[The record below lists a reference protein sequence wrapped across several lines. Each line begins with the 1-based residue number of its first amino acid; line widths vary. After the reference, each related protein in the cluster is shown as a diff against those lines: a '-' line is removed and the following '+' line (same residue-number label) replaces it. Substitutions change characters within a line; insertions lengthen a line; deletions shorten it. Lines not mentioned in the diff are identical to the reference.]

1 MNLFELT
8 ENYVKFF
15 TEFENAD
22 EITEEM
28 QEMADNLNVEIE
40 EKCDNY
46 GKMIRN
52 LEADVEAFK
61 NQEKI
66 FNEKR
71 KSAENKVKWL
81 KQNLQASME
90 LQGRKKVKT
99 DLFNFNIQK
108 NAPSLEITDEKN
120 IDDSYYRIERILNKR
135 ELLNDIKE
143 GLIVDGV
150 ELKQTESLRIR

>member
-1 MNLFELT
+1 MSLFTLT
-8 ENYVKFF
+8 ENYIKFF

-22 EITEEM
+22 EVTEEM

-99 DLFNFNIQK
+99 DLFSFNIQK
-108 NAPSLEITDEKN
+108 NAPSLEITNEKD
-120 IDDSYYRIERILNKR
+120 IDDSYYVIERKLNKR

>member
-46 GKMIRN
+46 AKMIRN

-71 KSAENKVKWL
+71 KSTENKVKWL
-81 KQNLQASME
+81 KKNLQASME

-99 DLFNFNIQK
+99 DLFSFNIQK
-108 NAPSLEITDEKN
+108 NVPSLEIKDEKN
-120 IDDSYYRIERILNKR
+120 IDDSYYVIERKLNKK
-135 ELLNDIKE
+135 ELLSDIKE

-150 ELKQTESLRIR
+150 EIKQTESLRIR

>member
-22 EITEEM
+22 EVTEEM
-28 QEMADNLNVEIE
+28 QKMADNLNVEIE
-40 EKCDNY
+40 KKCDNY
-46 GKMIRN
+46 AKMIRN

-71 KSAENKVKWL
+71 KIAENKVKWL
-81 KQNLQASME
+81 KQNLQTSME
-90 LQGRKKVKT
+90 LQNRKKVKT
-99 DLFNFNIQK
+99 DLFSFNIQK
-108 NAPSLEITDEKN
+108 NAPSLEITNENN
-120 IDDSYYRIERILNKR
+120 IDDSYYIVERKLDKR
-135 ELLNDIKE
+135 ALLGDIKE

>member
-1 MNLFELT
+1 MNLLELT

-15 TEFENAD
+15 TMLEEAD
-22 EITEEM
+22 EITEELE
-28 QEMADNLNVEIE
+28 EMADNLNVEIE

-108 NAPSLEITDEKN
+108 NAPSLEITDENN

>member
-46 GKMIRN
+46 AKMIRN
-52 LEADVEAFK
+52 LEADVEAYK

-90 LQGRKKVKT
+90 QTGRKKVKT
-99 DLFNFNIQK
+99 DLFSFNIQK

-120 IDDSYYRIERILNKR
+120 IDDSYYVIERKLNKK

-143 GLIVDGV
+143 GLIIDGV
-150 ELKQTESLRIR
+150 GIKQSESLRIR

>member
-28 QEMADNLNVEIE
+28 QEMANNLNVEIE

-46 GKMIRN
+46 AKMIKN

-71 KSAENKVKWL
+71 KTAENKVKWL

-90 LQGRKKVKT
+90 QTGRKKVKT
-99 DLFNFNIQK
+99 NLFSFNIQK
-108 NAPSLEITDEKN
+108 NAPSLEITNENN
-120 IDDSYYRIERILNKR
+120 IDDSYYVIERKLNKK
-135 ELLNDIKE
+135 ELLKDIKE
-143 GLIVDGV
+143 GLIIDGV
-150 ELKQTESLRIR
+150 GIKQTESLRIR

>member
-15 TEFENAD
+15 TEFENVD
-22 EITEEM
+22 EVTEEM

-99 DLFNFNIQK
+99 DLFSFNIQK
-108 NAPSLEITDEKN
+108 NAPSLEITNEKN
-120 IDDSYYRIERILNKR
+120 IDDSYYIVERKLNKR

>member
-15 TEFENAD
+15 TEFDNVD
-22 EITEEM
+22 EITDEM
-28 QEMADNLNVEIE
+28 QEMANNLNVEIE

-46 GKMIRN
+46 AKMIKN
-52 LEADVEAFK
+52 LEADVDAYK
-61 NQEKI
+61 SQEKI

-71 KSAENKVKWL
+71 KVAENKVKWL

-99 DLFNFNIQK
+99 DLFSFNIQK

-120 IDDSYYRIERILNKR
+120 IDDSYYVVERKLNKR

-143 GLIVDGV
+143 GLIIDGV
-150 ELKQTESLRIR
+150 GIKQTESLRIR

>member
-22 EITEEM
+22 EVTEEM

-81 KQNLQASME
+81 KQNLQTSME

-99 DLFNFNIQK
+99 DLFSFNIQK
-108 NAPSLEITDEKN
+108 NVPSLEITDENN
-120 IDDSYYRIERILNKR
+120 IDDSYYIVERKLNKR

-143 GLIVDGV
+143 GLIIDGV

>member
-28 QEMADNLNVEIE
+28 QEMANNLNVEIE

-46 GKMIRN
+46 AKMIRN
-52 LEADVEAFK
+52 LEADVEAYK

-90 LQGRKKVKT
+90 LQNRKKVKT
-99 DLFNFNIQK
+99 DLFSFNIQK
-108 NAPSLEITDEKN
+108 NAPSLEIRDEKN
-120 IDDSYYRIERILNKR
+120 IDDSYYVIERKLNKK
-135 ELLNDIKE
+135 ELLSDIKE

-150 ELKQTESLRIR
+150 ELKQSESLRIR

>member
-15 TEFENAD
+15 TEFDNVD
-22 EITEEM
+22 EITDEM
-28 QEMADNLNVEIE
+28 QEMANNLNVEIE

-46 GKMIRN
+46 AKMIKN

-66 FNEKR
+66 FNDKR

-99 DLFNFNIQK
+99 DLFSFNIQK
-108 NAPSLEITDEKN
+108 NAPSLEITNENN
-120 IDDSYYRIERILNKR
+120 IDDSYYVIERKLNKR
-135 ELLNDIKE
+135 ELLSDIKQ
-143 GLIVDGV
+143 GLIIDGV

>member
-22 EITEEM
+22 EVTEEM

-99 DLFNFNIQK
+99 DLFSFNIQK
-108 NAPSLEITDEKN
+108 NAPSLEITNEKN
-120 IDDSYYRIERILNKR
+120 IDDSYYIIERKLNKK
-135 ELLNDIKE
+135 ELLSDIKE

-150 ELKQTESLRIR
+150 ELRQTESLRIR

>member
-22 EITEEM
+22 EVTEEM

-46 GKMIRN
+46 AKMIRN
-52 LEADVEAFK
+52 LEADIEAFK

-99 DLFNFNIQK
+99 DLFSFNIQK
-108 NAPSLEITDEKN
+108 NAPSLEITNENN
-120 IDDSYYRIERILNKR
+120 IDDSYYVIERKLNKK
-135 ELLNDIKE
+135 ELLKDIKE
-143 GLIVDGV
+143 GLIIDGV
-150 ELKQTESLRIR
+150 GIKQSESLRIR

>member
-15 TEFENAD
+15 TEFDNAD
-22 EITEEM
+22 EITDEM
-28 QEMADNLNVEIE
+28 QEMANNLNVEIE

-46 GKMIRN
+46 AKMIKN

-99 DLFNFNIQK
+99 DLFSFNIQK
-108 NAPSLEITDEKN
+108 NAPSLEITNEKN
-120 IDDSYYRIERILNKR
+120 IDDSYYIIERKLNKK
-135 ELLNDIKE
+135 ELLSDIKE
-143 GLIVDGV
+143 GLIIDGV
-150 ELKQTESLRIR
+150 GIKQSESLRIR

>member
-22 EITEEM
+22 EVTEEM

-66 FNEKR
+66 FNKKR

-90 LQGRKKVKT
+90 QTGRKKVKT
-99 DLFNFNIQK
+99 DLFSFNIQK
-108 NAPSLEITDEKN
+108 NAPSLEITNENN
-120 IDDSYYRIERILNKR
+120 IDDSYYVIERKLNKR

-150 ELKQTESLRIR
+150 ELKQSESLRIR

>member
-22 EITEEM
+22 EVTEEM

-66 FNEKR
+66 FNGKR

-150 ELKQTESLRIR
+150 EIKQTESLRIR

>member
-15 TEFENAD
+15 TMLEEAD
-22 EITEEM
+22 EITEELE
-28 QEMADNLNVEIE
+28 EMADNLNVEIE

-108 NAPSLEITDEKN
+108 NAPSLEITDENN

>member
-22 EITEEM
+22 EVTEEM
-28 QEMADNLNVEIE
+28 QEIADNLNVEIE

>member
-22 EITEEM
+22 EVTEEM

-99 DLFNFNIQK
+99 DLFSFNIQK
-108 NAPSLEITDEKN
+108 NAPSLEITSENN
-120 IDDSYYRIERILNKR
+120 IDDSYYIIERKLNKR

-150 ELKQTESLRIR
+150 ELKQSESLRIR

>member
-22 EITEEM
+22 EVTEEM

-46 GKMIRN
+46 AKMIRN
-52 LEADVEAFK
+52 LEADVEAYK

-71 KSAENKVKWL
+71 KVAENKVKWL

-99 DLFNFNIQK
+99 DLFSFNIQK

-120 IDDSYYRIERILNKR
+120 IDDSYYVIERKLNKR
-135 ELLNDIKE
+135 ELLSDIKE
-143 GLIVDGV
+143 GLIIDGV
-150 ELKQTESLRIR
+150 GIKQTESLRIR

>member
-15 TEFENAD
+15 TEFDNAD
-22 EITEEM
+22 EITDEM
-28 QEMADNLNVEIE
+28 QEMANNLNVEIE

-46 GKMIRN
+46 AKMIKN
-52 LEADVEAFK
+52 LEADIEAFK

-71 KSAENKVKWL
+71 KVAENKVKWL

-99 DLFNFNIQK
+99 DLFSFNIQK
-108 NAPSLEITDEKN
+108 NKPTLEITSEDS
-120 IDDSYYRIERILNKR
+120 IDDSYYIVERKLDKKA
-135 ELLNDIKE
+135 LLGDIKE

-150 ELKQTESLRIR
+150 EIKQTESLRIR

>member
-15 TEFENAD
+15 AEFENAD
-22 EITEEM
+22 EITDEM
-28 QEMADNLNVEIE
+28 QEMANNLNVEIE

-46 GKMIRN
+46 AKMIKN

-61 NQEKI
+61 NQEKK

-90 LQGRKKVKT
+90 LQNRKKVKT
-99 DLFNFNIQK
+99 DLFSFNIQK
-108 NAPSLEITDEKN
+108 NAPSLEIKDEKN
-120 IDDSYYRIERILNKR
+120 IDDSYYVIERKLNKR

-150 ELKQTESLRIR
+150 ELKQSESLRIR

>member
-22 EITEEM
+22 EITDEM
-28 QEMADNLNVEIE
+28 QELANNLNVEIE

-46 GKMIRN
+46 AKMIKN

-99 DLFNFNIQK
+99 DLFSFNIQK
-108 NAPSLEITDEKN
+108 NAPSLEIRDENN
-120 IDDSYYRIERILNKR
+120 IDDSYYVIERKLNKR

-150 ELKQTESLRIR
+150 EIKQTESLRIR

>member
-15 TEFENAD
+15 TEFDNAD
-22 EITEEM
+22 EITDEM
-28 QEMADNLNVEIE
+28 QEMTNNLNVEIE

-46 GKMIRN
+46 AKMIRN
-52 LEADVEAFK
+52 LEADVEAYK

-71 KSAENKVKWL
+71 KIAENKVKWL

-99 DLFNFNIQK
+99 DLFSFNIQK

-120 IDDSYYRIERILNKR
+120 IDDSYYVIERKLNKR
-135 ELLNDIKE
+135 ELLSDIKE
-143 GLIVDGV
+143 GLIIDGV
-150 ELKQTESLRIR
+150 GIKQTESLRIR